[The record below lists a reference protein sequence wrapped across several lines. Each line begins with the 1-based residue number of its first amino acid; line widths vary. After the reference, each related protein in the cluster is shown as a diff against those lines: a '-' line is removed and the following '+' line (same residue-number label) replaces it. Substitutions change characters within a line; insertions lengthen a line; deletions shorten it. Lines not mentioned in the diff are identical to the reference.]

1 MSYRLRYQQ
10 HNLELSLGQ
19 FVIGRSTECQLSL
32 DDPLVS
38 RKHAKLTI
46 SPEGVFVEDLGSR
59 NGVLVEGEKIEGRRK
74 LTGGEKITVGGQE
87 MFLVETQRDRAA
99 TMVNVAPAAMVTFVG
114 GELSPNPAIPVPK
127 PSDATPPDDQSKKAD
142 AFKLLGGVADKALAM
157 GRAEE
162 AERLLQSLL
171 QQIQDAQ
178 KARRNPAP
186 EVLEQAGRFGAR
198 LAAATS
204 KGQWV
209 DYVVGLYTRDARVM
223 PGAVVDELYTAVRK
237 VSGFDLVALREY
249 IELMHDQTG
258 NFGPNERFVL
268 QRLEGLERL
277 ASLKLP
283 PPPTA
288 AARGGVPPHPPHAG
302 QKREGHRSR
311 TRVAFSL
318 GAGPSSLTRRSGT
331 GPVSVGDQKSP
342 WPWPAWPPP
351 PEDFSSLGRSATRHS
366 VVSMRPATEAA
377 FWRAVRTTLAGSMTP
392 CSRRSPYSPVAAL

>member
-74 LTGGEKITVGGQE
+74 LTGGEKITVGSQE

-99 TMVNVAPAAMVTFVG
+99 TMVNVASAAMVTFVG
-114 GELSPNPAIPVPK
+114 GEMANPSIPQSK
-127 PSDATPPDDQSKKAD
+127 PSEAQPPDDQSKKAD

-171 QQIQDAQ
+171 QQIQETQRAG
-178 KARRNPAP
+178 RNPAP

-198 LAAATS
+198 LAAATG
-204 KGQWV
+204 KGPWV
-209 DYVVGLYTRDARVM
+209 DYVVGLYTRDSRVM
-223 PGAVVDELYTAVRK
+223 PGGVVDELYTAVRK

-249 IELMHDQTG
+249 IELLHEQTG
-258 NFGPNERFVL
+258 TFGPNERFVL

-283 PPPTA
+283 TK
-288 AARGGVPPHPPHAG
+288 H
-302 QKREGHRSR
+302 EGHRTSPR
-311 TRVAFSL
+311 GGPGVQLGRPSPGGEGQR
-318 GAGPSSLTRRSGT
+318 GAGAIR
-331 GPVSVGDQKSP
+331 
-342 WPWPAWPPP
+342 
-351 PEDFSSLGRSATRHS
+351 
-366 VVSMRPATEAA
+366 
-377 FWRAVRTTLAGSMTP
+377 
-392 CSRRSPYSPVAAL
+392 SRRGRGQRGRRPRASRPWGARPRGTRW